1 MFAEDEDDVLA
12 MRPIVRAIRHA
23 AGGAANIKS
32 VRYQAVGGVDPRRE
46 RGANDAITIEHG
58 TGRLV
63 SVIPC
68 MSTQES
74 VASCEQESG
83 SKGS

>member
-1 MFAEDEDDVLA
+1 
-12 MRPIVRAIRHA
+12 
-23 AGGAANIKS
+23 